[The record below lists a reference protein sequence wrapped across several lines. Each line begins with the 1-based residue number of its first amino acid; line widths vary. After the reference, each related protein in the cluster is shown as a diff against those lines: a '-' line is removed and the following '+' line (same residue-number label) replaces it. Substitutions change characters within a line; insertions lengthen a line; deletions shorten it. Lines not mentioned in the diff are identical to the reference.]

1 MLSLMKNVLKPL
13 AKSVL
18 ILLGLTAAASAQD
31 AAIQEKIFGSD
42 MTTLITSKEQMNEI
56 MKTVNSLQESGL
68 LMKSVSKTI
77 KNEEKEQ
84 CYKIHYEIYK
94 QVKSQLKQVKTWL
107 EQARIFNAILSS
119 NKFWN
124 AKVLSKWT

>member
-94 QVKSQLKQVKTWL
+94 QEKSQLKQVKTWL